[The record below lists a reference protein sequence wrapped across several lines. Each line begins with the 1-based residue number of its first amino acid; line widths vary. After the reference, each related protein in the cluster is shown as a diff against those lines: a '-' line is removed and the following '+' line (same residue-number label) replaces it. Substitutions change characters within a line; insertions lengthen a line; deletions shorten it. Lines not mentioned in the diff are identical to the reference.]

1 MFFPMFFS
9 ALFLFHPTLFYSSF
23 YFLFC
28 FLPLF
33 IHFIFWSPLLFSFQ
47 ICYPFFSFFL
57 VLCSVCFFIPWKF
70 HIFNPAVCFFS
81 AIAQY
86 HNKSQRLF
94 FQHTSSLAN
103 FWGSPKIFWG
113 SPMSYI
119 KICPQGDMWGAQL
132 PPTPSQF
139 LHLSSWWDK
148 EGQGWR
154 VEVKIKVIQLP
165 DFWSLSQI
173 LDRNLSNFLVV

>member
-154 VEVKIKVIQLP
+154 WKWKLKLFNPLIFDP
-165 DFWSLSQI
+165 
-173 LDRNLSNFLVV
+173 FLKF